1 MSQPVSPA
9 PGTSGRYLGLLV
21 FTTGACTMGAEI
33 AGARL
38 LAPYFGDST
47 IVWANTIAIVLVAL
61 SIGYWLGG
69 KLADRRPDLKSLC
82 TTVLAGAILVT
93 LVPFFARPFLGASVD
108 AFDELSVGVFAGSLV
123 GVLVLLAIPVMIFGA
138 VSPWA
143 LRIAMDNSDV
153 EHAGQLAGRL
163 YALSTA
169 GSLIGTLVSAM
180 VTIPLI
186 GTQRTFILF
195 ALLVAVVASIGLRK
209 VWPALV
215 PAAVACAALVPVGT
229 IKASGDGDVI
239 FEAETPHQYIRVVET
254 DKGERRLELNEGQAI
269 HSIYRPGEYL
279 VGNYWDEHL
288 VLPFVAS
295 PAVTGAV
302 SDPGPNPGTAGSQA
316 SRGWP
321 GRVAILG
328 NAAGTVAR
336 AYGHFYPDTK
346 VDAVEIDGKVTEVGR
361 EYFGL
366 DNPNMTVH
374 TEDARPWLEAAD
386 PVYDVIMVDAYHQPY
401 IPFYMATKEFF
412 ELVRDRLKPGG
423 VVLINVGHPE
433 NSDALEKNLTA
444 TLQEALP
451 EVLRDPVTDT
461 NTMLVGSAD
470 PISSGNILLA
480 TEGERSPIPRRLDGL
495 ATDTAIRVRPALT
508 GGDIWTDDHA
518 PVEWLV
524 DLSLLDYANE

>member
-1 MSQPVSPA
+1 MPPASSSPA
-9 PGTSGRYLGLLV
+9 GNSGRYLGLLV

-61 SIGYWLGG
+61 SVGYWLGG
-69 KLADRRPDLKSLC
+69 KLADRRPDLRSLC
-82 TTVLAGAILVT
+82 ATVLGGAILVT

-123 GVLVLLAIPVMIFGA
+123 GVLVLLAVPVMIFGA

-143 LRIAMDNSDV
+143 LRIAMDSSDV

-169 GSLIGTLVSAM
+169 GSLLGTLVSAM

-209 VWPALV
+209 IWPALV
-215 PAAVACAALVPVGT
+215 PAAVACAALIPVGT
-229 IKASGDGDVI
+229 IKASEDGTVLY
-239 FEAETPHQYIRVVET
+239 EAETPHQYIRVVET
-254 DKGERRLELNEGQAI
+254 EDGERRLELNEGQAI
-269 HSIYRPGEYL
+269 HSIYRPGQYL

-288 VLPFVAS
+288 VLPFVAA
-295 PAVTGAV
+295 PGVTGAAEAIRAGV
-302 SDPGPNPGTAGSQA
+302 PVRFGPGK
-316 SRGWP
+316 RWP
-321 GRVAILG
+321 QRIAILG

-336 AYGHFYPDTK
+336 AYGHFYPETK
-346 VDAVEIDGKVTEVGR
+346 VDAVEIDGKVSEVGR
-361 EYFGL
+361 EYFGM
-366 DNPNMTVH
+366 DNPNMEVH
-374 TEDARPWLEAAD
+374 TEDARPWLRSAD

-412 ELVRDRLKPGG
+412 ELVRDRLRPGG
-423 VVLINVGHPE
+423 VLLINVGHPE
-433 NSDALEKNLTA
+433 NSDTLEQNLTA
-444 TLQEALP
+444 TVEEALP
-451 EVLRDPVTDT
+451 NVLRDPVTET
-461 NTMLVGSAD
+461 NTMLAASAD
-470 PISSGNILLA
+470 RISPGNILLA
-480 TEGERSPIPRRLDGL
+480 TKGGGSPIPRGLDEL
-495 ATDTAIRVRPALT
+495 ATDTAVRIRDPLT
-508 GGDIWTDDHA
+508 GGDVWTDDHA
-518 PVEWLV
+518 PVEWIV
-524 DLSLLDYANE
+524 NLSLLDYANE

>member
-1 MSQPVSPA
+1 
-9 PGTSGRYLGLLV
+9 
-21 FTTGACTMGAEI
+21 MGAEI

-69 KLADRRPDLKSLC
+69 KLADRRPDLNSLC
-82 TTVLAGAILVT
+82 ATVLAGAILVT

-143 LRIAMDNSDV
+143 LRIAMDSTDL

-169 GSLIGTLVSAM
+169 GSLIGTLASAM

-229 IKASGDGDVI
+229 IKASSEGDVI
-239 FEAETPHQYIRVVET
+239 YEAETPHQYIRVVET
-254 DKGERRLELNEGQAI
+254 DDGERRLELNEGQAV

-295 PAVTGAV
+295 PQVTGASPEV
-302 SDPGPNPGTAGSQA
+302 TPSANSDPGPGNSPD
-316 SRGWP
+316 WP
-321 GRVAILG
+321 GRIAILG

-336 AYGHFYPDTK
+336 AYGRFYPDTE

-366 DNPNMTVH
+366 NNPNMTVH

-412 ELVRDRLKPGG
+412 ELVRDRLRPGG

-444 TLQEALP
+444 TLEEALP

-461 NTMLVGSAD
+461 NTMLVGSAT
-470 PISSGNILLA
+470 PIAARNILLA
-480 TEGERSPIPRRLDGL
+480 TEGRKPPIPHRLDRL
-495 ATDTAIRVRPALT
+495 ATDTAIRIRPPLT

>member
-1 MSQPVSPA
+1 MRRVS
-9 PGTSGRYLGLLV
+9 SRYLGLLV

-82 TTVLAGAILVT
+82 VAVLGGAVLVS

-108 AFDELSVGVFAGSLV
+108 AFDELAVGVFAGSLV

-143 LRIAMDNSDV
+143 LRIAMDSSDV

-169 GSLIGTLVSAM
+169 GSLVGTLLSAV

-209 VWPALV
+209 AWPALIPV
-215 PAAVACAALVPVGT
+215 VVAGAALIPVGT
-229 IKASGDGDVI
+229 IKASGDGEVI
-239 FEAETPHQYIRVVET
+239 YEAETPHQYVRVVELA
-254 DKGERRLELNEGQAI
+254 DGERRLELNEGQAI
-269 HSIYRPGEYL
+269 HSIYRPGDYL

-288 VLPFVAS
+288 VLPFVAL
-295 PAVTGAV
+295 PGATGVAG
-302 SDPGPNPGTAGSQA
+302 PGRGP
-316 SRGWP
+316 GWP
-321 GRVAILG
+321 DRIAILG

-336 AYGHFYPDTK
+336 AYGHYFPETR
-346 VDAVEIDGKVTEVGR
+346 VDAVEIDRRVTEVGR

-366 DNPNMTVH
+366 ENPNMVVH
-374 TEDARPWLEAAD
+374 SEDARPWLRSAD

-412 ELVRDRLKPGG
+412 ELVRDRLRPGG

-433 NSDALEKNLTA
+433 SSDALEQNLTA
-444 TLQEALP
+444 TLETALP
-451 EVLRDPVTDT
+451 NVLRDPVTDT

-470 PISSGNILLA
+470 PIAAAHILLA
-480 TEGERSPIPRRLDGL
+480 TRGPGAPIPEDLDEL
-495 ATDTAIRVRPALT
+495 ARDTALRTRPALT
-508 GGDIWTDDHA
+508 GGEVWTDDHA

-524 DLSLLDYANE
+524 DLSLLEYANE

>member
-1 MSQPVSPA
+1 MSQAS
-9 PGTSGRYLGLLV
+9 SRYLGLLV

-69 KLADRRPDLKSLC
+69 KLADRRPELRSLC
-82 TTVLAGAILVT
+82 WTVLGGAVLVT
-93 LVPFFARPFLGASVD
+93 LIPFFARPFLGASVD

-143 LRIAMDNSDV
+143 LRIAMDSSDV
-153 EHAGQLAGRL
+153 AHAGQLAGRL

-169 GSLIGTLVSAM
+169 GSLVGTLLSAM

-195 ALLVAVVASIGLRK
+195 ALLVAVVASVGVRK
-209 VWPALV
+209 LWPALI
-215 PAAVACAALVPVGT
+215 PAAVACASLIPVGT
-229 IKASGDGDVI
+229 IKASGDGEVI
-239 FEAETPHQYIRVVET
+239 FETETPHQYVRVVEL
-254 DKGERRLELNEGQAI
+254 DDGERRLELNEGQAI

-288 VLPFVAS
+288 VLPFAAA
-295 PAVTGAV
+295 PRITGAT
-302 SDPGPNPGTAGSQA
+302 GPDRGP
-316 SRGWP
+316 GWP
-321 GRVAILG
+321 DRIAILG

-336 AYGHFYPDTK
+336 AYGRFYPETR
-346 VDAVEIDGKVTEVGR
+346 VDAVEIDGKVSDVGR
-361 EYFGL
+361 DYFGME
-366 DNPNMTVH
+366 NPNMEVFS
-374 TEDARPWLEAAD
+374 EDARPWLRSAE

-401 IPFYMATKEFF
+401 IPFYMATEEFF

-433 NSDALEKNLTA
+433 SSDALEENLTA
-444 TLQEALP
+444 TLKRALP
-451 EVLRDPVTDT
+451 FVLRDPVTDT
-461 NTMLVGSAD
+461 NTMLIGSAE
-470 PISSGNILLA
+470 PIEPGNILRA
-480 TEGERSPIPRRLDGL
+480 TEGENPPIPDALHEL
-495 ATDTAIRVRPALT
+495 ARDTAIRTRPGLT

-524 DLSLLDYANE
+524 DLSLLEYAGE

>member
-1 MSQPVSPA
+1 MPQAGS
-9 PGTSGRYLGLLV
+9 RYLGLLV

-61 SIGYWLGG
+61 AIGYWLGG
-69 KLADRRPDLKSLC
+69 KLADRHPDLKSLC
-82 TTVLAGAILVT
+82 ATVLGGAILVT

-143 LRIAMDNSDV
+143 LRIAMDGSDV

-169 GSLIGTLVSAM
+169 GSLLGTLASAM

-186 GTQRTFILF
+186 GTQRTFIVF
-195 ALLVAVVASIGLRK
+195 ALAVAVVASIGLRK
-209 VWPALV
+209 AWPALI
-215 PAAVACAALVPVGT
+215 PAAVACAALIPVGT
-229 IKASGDGDVI
+229 IKAASEGEVI
-239 FEAETPHQYIRVVET
+239 YEAETPHQYLRVVEM
-254 DKGERRLELNEGQAI
+254 DDGERQLELNEGQAV
-269 HSIYRPGEYL
+269 HSLYRPGEYL

-288 VLPFVAS
+288 VLPFTAS
-295 PAVTGAV
+295 PRT
-302 SDPGPNPGTAGSQA
+302 
-316 SRGWP
+316 SRSADEGNWP

-336 AYGHFYPDTK
+336 AYGHFFPETR
-346 VDAVEIDGKVTEVGR
+346 VDAVEIDGKITEVGR
-361 EYFGL
+361 KYFGL
-366 DNPNMTVH
+366 ENPNMEVH

-412 ELVRDRLKPGG
+412 ELARDRLRPGG
-423 VVLINVGHPE
+423 VVLINVGHPVS
-433 NSDALEKNLTA
+433 SDALEQNLTA
-444 TLQEALP
+444 TIQESMP
-451 EVLRDPVTDT
+451 YVLRDPVTET
-461 NTMLVGSAD
+461 NTMLAASAG
-470 PISSGNILLA
+470 PIEGRNILLA
-480 TEGERSPIPRRLDGL
+480 TQGKDSPVPRPLVPL
-495 ATDTAIRVRPALT
+495 AGATALRTELPLT
-508 GGDIWTDDHA
+508 GGDVWTDDHA

>member
-1 MSQPVSPA
+1 MPPVS
-9 PGTSGRYLGLLV
+9 SRYLGLLV
-21 FTTGACTMGAEI
+21 FSTGTCTMGAEI

-47 IVWANTIAIVLVAL
+47 VVWANTIAIVLVAL

-69 KLADRRPDLKSLC
+69 KIADRHPELKKLC
-82 TTVLAGAILVT
+82 WTVLAGSVLVA
-93 LVPFFARPFLGASVD
+93 LIPFFARPFLGASVD

-123 GVLVLLAIPVMIFGA
+123 GVLVLLAVPVMIFGA

-169 GSLIGTLVSAM
+169 GSLFGTLLSAM

-195 ALLVAVVASIGLRK
+195 ALVVAIVASIGVRK
-209 VWPALV
+209 LWPVLI
-215 PAAVACAALVPVGT
+215 PAVVACAALVPVGT
-229 IKASGDGDVI
+229 IKAAGDGEVI
-239 FEAETPHQYIRVVET
+239 FEAETPHQYVRVIEQE
-254 DKGERRLELNEGQAI
+254 DGERTLELTEGQAV

-288 VLPFVAS
+288 VLPFTAA
-295 PAVTGAV
+295 PQVTGAT
-302 SDPGPNPGTAGSQA
+302 GPDRGA
-316 SRGWP
+316 GWP
-321 GRVAILG
+321 ERIAILG

-336 AYGHFYPDTK
+336 AYGHFFPETK
-346 VDAVEIDGKVTEVGR
+346 VDAVEIDGKITEVGR

-366 DNPNMTVH
+366 DNPNMEVFD
-374 TEDARPWLEAAD
+374 EDARPWLRAAE
-386 PVYDVIMVDAYHQPY
+386 PIYDVIMVDAYHQPY
-401 IPFYMATKEFF
+401 IPFYMATEEFF
-412 ELVRDRLKPGG
+412 ELVRDRLRPGG

-433 NSDALEKNLTA
+433 NSDALEENLTA
-444 TLQEALP
+444 TLERALP
-451 EVLRDPVTDT
+451 YVLRDPVTDT
-461 NTMLVGSAD
+461 NTMLVGSAE
-470 PISSGNILLA
+470 PVSAGNILLA
-480 TEGERSPIPRRLDGL
+480 TRGADSPVPEELDDL
-495 ATDTAIRVRPALT
+495 AMDTALRIRPGLT

-524 DLSLLDYANE
+524 DLSLLDYASE

>member
-1 MSQPVSPA
+1 MREVS
-9 PGTSGRYLGLLV
+9 SRYLGLLV

-69 KLADRRPDLKSLC
+69 KLADRHPDLKSLC
-82 TTVLAGAILVT
+82 ATVLGGAVLVT
-93 LVPFFARPFLGASVD
+93 LIPFFARPFLGASVD

-143 LRIAMDNSDV
+143 LRIAMDSSDV

-169 GSLIGTLVSAM
+169 GSLVGTLVSAM

-195 ALLVAVVASIGLRK
+195 ALLVAIVASIGVRK
-209 VWPALV
+209 VWPVLI
-215 PAAVACAALVPVGT
+215 PAAVACAALIPVGT
-229 IKASGDGDVI
+229 IKASSEGEVI
-239 FEAETPHQYIRVVET
+239 FEAETPHQYIRVVEMG
-254 DKGERRLELNEGQAI
+254 DGERQLELNEGQAV
-269 HSIYRPGEYL
+269 HSVYRPGEYL

-288 VLPFVAS
+288 VLPFVAR
-295 PAVTGAV
+295 PQVAK
-302 SDPGPNPGTAGSQA
+302 P
-316 SRGWP
+316 GWP

-336 AYGHFYPDTK
+336 AYGHFYPETK

-366 DNPNMTVH
+366 ENPNMEVFD
-374 TEDARPWLEAAD
+374 EDARPWLRSAE

-433 NSDALEKNLTA
+433 GSDALEKNLTA

-451 EVLRDPVTDT
+451 FVLRDPVTDT
-461 NTMLVGSAD
+461 NTMLAGSTG
-470 PISSGNILLA
+470 PIEAANIIRA
-480 TEGERSPIPRRLDGL
+480 TRGRGSPIPPALDDL
-495 ATDTAIRVRPALT
+495 ATGTALRIRPPLT
-508 GGDIWTDDHA
+508 GGEIWTDDHA

-524 DLSLLDYANE
+524 DLSLLEYANE